1 MQRVF
6 SGQLALGG
14 LGEKLLQQTLA
25 LVAAGLV
32 INLSLRSGSNYG
44 PELLAYVLRRHAA
57 PDSTP
62 VRRESMKGVL
72 FKVELGRSVQTKDR
86 R

>member
-1 MQRVF
+1 M
-6 SGQLALGG
+6 L
-14 LGEKLLQQTLA
+14 KDLLL
-25 LVAAGLV
+25 LLLRLLLLLLLL
-32 INLSLRSGSNYG
+32 LSLRSGSNYG

>member
-25 LVAAGLV
+25 LVTAGLV
-32 INLSLRSGSNYG
+32 INPGCRLCR
-44 PELLAYVLRRHAA
+44 
-57 PDSTP
+57 
-62 VRRESMKGVL
+62 
-72 FKVELGRSVQTKDR
+72 RSVGWCQQGEKGGARFR
-86 R
+86 RRTPEFQLKAQGFEVSL